1 MSGLEPLVALGL
13 ACNVLQLV
21 ELGKNTI
28 SHIKAVY
35 QGGKLDTTITE
46 NAAALKTLA
55 DEIKTPKPVGKRKYE
70 VELQKS
76 AEKCSTAAR
85 DLCEEVRFLETNARQ
100 GSLISALKVASKV
113 TWRKRRLER
122 HLEGL
127 DQAEKNM
134 QTWLLAQT
142 W

>member
-21 ELGKNTI
+21 QLGKDTI
-28 SHIKAVY
+28 SHIKAIY
-35 QGGKLDTTITE
+35 QGGKLDTKVTE
-46 NAAALKTLA
+46 NAAALKKFA
-55 DEIKTPKPVGKRKYE
+55 DEIKTPNQVGKKKYE
-70 VELQKS
+70 LELQKS
-76 AEKCSTAAR
+76 AERCSTAAW
-85 DLCEEVRFLETNARQ
+85 DLCEEVQFLVTNARQ
-100 GSLISALKVASKV
+100 GSLISALKVAGKV
-113 TWRKRRLER
+113 TWRKRRLKR

-127 DQAEKNM
+127 DQAEKHM